1 MRVHHFA
8 VLLLLTSG
16 SLGCGAGWPLTLPRF
31 GRSEPPSVANTYG
44 PAMNMPGTPA
54 KPSFWRQPLEWLT
67 AGGGESPA
75 PTPPG
80 VITPDDPLSLRN
92 TPQKVSPDLYVKAAQ
107 LYESNGNLERAAS
120 QYQLALKVAPND
132 AGVMVGYARL
142 LDRQGNFEEA
152 LAWYGQA
159 AEQQPDNPSIRNDL
173 GLCLARQGRFNES
186 ARELEYA
193 TRLRPQETLYRNNLA
208 KVLIELDQPQDALQH
223 LLAVHPPAVAHY
235 NIGFLLYQKQQ
246 TQLAGEH
253 FMRALELDRSFVKAE
268 RMLQLIH
275 PQQRPSVASG
285 APSEPAAPGEP
296 RAAALPRMLPPVH

>member
-1 MRVHHFA
+1 
-8 VLLLLTSG
+8 
-16 SLGCGAGWPLTLPRF
+16 
-31 GRSEPPSVANTYG
+31 
-44 PAMNMPGTPA
+44 
-54 KPSFWRQPLEWLT
+54 
-67 AGGGESPA
+67 
-75 PTPPG
+75 
-80 VITPDDPLSLRN
+80 
-92 TPQKVSPDLYVKAAQ
+92 
-107 LYESNGNLERAAS
+107 
-120 QYQLALKVAPND
+120 
-132 AGVMVGYARL
+132 MVGYARL

-268 RMLQLIH
+268 
-275 PQQRPSVASG
+275 
-285 APSEPAAPGEP
+285 
-296 RAAALPRMLPPVH
+296 